1 MKTRFKEVNQVARG
15 RTVKYPPKSGKLKR
29 SEMKQA
35 VWEVVHGKDAHR
47 TTESSRRA
55 TTIKVR
61 RDATTG
67 RFVSRK
73 HAKSQT
79 DKVVVETIRRPKKTK

>member
-1 MKTRFKEVNQVARG
+1 MARG

-29 SEMKQA
+29 SEIKR
-35 VWEVVHGKDAHR
+35 VIREVVHG
-47 TTESSRRA
+47 ESSSRATTAPRRA
-55 TTIKVR
+55 TTITVR

-79 DKVVVETIRRPKKTK
+79 DKVVVETIRRPKGAK